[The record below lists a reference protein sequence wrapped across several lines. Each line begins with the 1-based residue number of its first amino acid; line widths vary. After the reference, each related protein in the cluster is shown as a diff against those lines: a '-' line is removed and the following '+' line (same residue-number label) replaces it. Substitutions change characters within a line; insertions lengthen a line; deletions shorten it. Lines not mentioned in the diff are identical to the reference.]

1 MRRPFI
7 AGNWKMN
14 TSRSEAHA
22 LAREVALNVGHK
34 HCDVAVCVP
43 FPHLQTVA
51 DATRGGWLRVGAQDV
66 HWEPK
71 GAYTGEVSV
80 SMLEEYCRY
89 VIIGHSERRQYFCE
103 TDEIVNRKLVAVLDS
118 HLDPIVCI
126 GEQLE
131 DRTNGRAEEVLGRQI
146 REGLKGISLNDR
158 ITIAYEPIWAIGTG
172 ETATPEIAQE
182 TCAFIRSQ
190 LRALDSEAADRIRIQ
205 YGGSVTPANAAEL
218 LAQPDIDGALV
229 GGAALKASSFLA
241 IVEAAARP

>member
-14 TSRSEAHA
+14 TSRSEAQA
-22 LAREVALNVGHK
+22 LAREIALSVGHK

-66 HWEPK
+66 FWEPK
-71 GAYTGEVSV
+71 GAFTGEVSV
-80 SMLEEYCRY
+80 AMLEEYCRY
-89 VIIGHSERRQYFCE
+89 VIIGHSERRQFFGE
-103 TDEIVNRKLVAVLDS
+103 TDETVNRKLAAVLDS
-118 HLDPIVCI
+118 HLDPIVCV
-126 GEQLE
+126 GELLE
-131 DRTNGRAEEVLGRQI
+131 ERTGGKTEDVLARQV
-146 REGLKGISLNDR
+146 REGLKGVALNDR
-158 ITIAYEPIWAIGTG
+158 VTIAYEPVWAIGTG

-190 LRALDSEAADRIRIQ
+190 IAALDAEAAGRIRIQ

-229 GGAALKASSFLA
+229 GGASLKADSFLA
-241 IVEAAARP
+241 IVEAAAQP

>member
-14 TSRSEAHA
+14 TSRSEAQA
-22 LAREVALNVGHK
+22 LAREIALSVDHK

-66 HWEPK
+66 YWEPK
-71 GAYTGEVSV
+71 GAFTGEVSV
-80 SMLEEYCRY
+80 AMLEEYCRY
-89 VIIGHSERRQYFCE
+89 VIIGHSERRQFFCE
-103 TDEIVNRKLVAVLDS
+103 TDETVNRKLAAVLDS
-118 HLDPIVCI
+118 HLDPIVCV
-126 GEQLE
+126 GELLE
-131 DRTNGRAEEVLGRQI
+131 ERKGGQAESVLARQV
-146 REGLKGISLNDR
+146 REGLKGIVLNDR
-158 ITIAYEPIWAIGTG
+158 VTIAYEPVWAIGTG

-190 LRALDSEAADRIRIQ
+190 LRLIDAEVADRIRIQ
-205 YGGSVTPANAAEL
+205 YGGSVSPANAVEL

-229 GGAALKASSFLA
+229 GGAALKADSFLA
-241 IVEAAARP
+241 IVEAAAKP